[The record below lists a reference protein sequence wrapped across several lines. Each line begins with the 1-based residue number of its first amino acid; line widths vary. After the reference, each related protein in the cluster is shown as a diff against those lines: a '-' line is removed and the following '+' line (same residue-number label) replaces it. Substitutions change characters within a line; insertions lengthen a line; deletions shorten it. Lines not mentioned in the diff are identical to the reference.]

1 MNSPYNDIDVSGPTL
16 ARRRRAQ
23 ARMRTR
29 RARFAELV
37 AAYAPERSCVYG
49 TCRRTDVAQTP
60 YGSFCQIHMPNL

>member
-29 RARFAELV
+29 RERFAELV

-49 TCRRTDVAQTP
+49 NCRSTEVVRTP
-60 YGSFCQIHMPNL
+60 FGSFCRRHQPNL